1 MHVERANL
9 DFDISHLIIRAILS
23 ELLKFKV
30 ELPCFK
36 MSKISIK
43 RHIKLKF
50 SLLAESGVTRALMG
64 GGGVYSYI
72 RVLPDGFLLK

>member
-1 MHVERANL
+1 MISYNVKTIRAVELKETPLHVERANL

-50 SLLAESGVTRALMG
+50 SLLVDCF
-64 GGGVYSYI
+64 YSS
-72 RVLPDGFLLK
+72 

>member
-1 MHVERANL
+1 MRANL

-50 SLLAESGVTRALMG
+50 SLLVF
-64 GGGVYSYI
+64 I
-72 RVLPDGFLLK
+72 LPKIMRLCTK